1 MARQAE
7 CDNVLTFTM
16 TGVTDEGN
24 TSGICINDAGADGKY
39 ADFIFLGDG
48 NKENP
53 GVDIDLKKFYRQIP
67 EGESTWVRDYAANTI
82 TFTDKEGRKTTG
94 SLVAAGTED
103 G

>member
-1 MARQAE
+1 
-7 CDNVLTFTM
+7 M

-53 GVDIDLKKFYRQIP
+53 GVDIDLKKFYRQILKVKVH
-67 EGESTWVRDYAANTI
+67 GYVIMQRIRLLLQIKRA
-82 TFTDKEGRKTTG
+82 GR
-94 SLVAAGTED
+94 LRVL
-103 G
+103 

>member
-1 MARQAE
+1 MQLTDKPWCWSETYGPQAE

-53 GVDIDLKKFYRQIP
+53 GVDIDLKKFYRL
-67 EGESTWVRDYAANTI
+67 GCYLAYLSAGNTFCWCLCVI
-82 TFTDKEGRKTTG
+82 
-94 SLVAAGTED
+94 LC
-103 G
+103 